1 MNRRKGRDQ
10 RVRFRRVQRSD
21 WPGVQRRVQS
31 RMRLLIQDA
40 VMSRPFEDARVG
52 VASQSSADVDNR
64 IVILCGDAK
73 IAASPE
79 AEVDDLIGPL
89 ASARWLA
96 AAGIP
101 SRS

>member
-52 VASQSSADVDNR
+52 VASQSSADDDNR
-64 IVILCGDAK
+64 ATLARGDSR
-73 IAASPE
+73 IAA
-79 AEVDDLIGPL
+79 
-89 ASARWLA
+89 
-96 AAGIP
+96 
-101 SRS
+101 